1 VLRAPGPT
9 NAFLMSRHS
18 YSAGIWPLALWA
30 SAT

>member
-18 YSAGIWPLALWA
+18 YSAFGAEIT
-30 SAT
+30 S